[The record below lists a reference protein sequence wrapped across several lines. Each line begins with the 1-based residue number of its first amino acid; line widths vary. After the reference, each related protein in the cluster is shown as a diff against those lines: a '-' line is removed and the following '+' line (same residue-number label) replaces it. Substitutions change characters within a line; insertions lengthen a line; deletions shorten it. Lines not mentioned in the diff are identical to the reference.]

1 MPSETTD
8 FIQGAPYA
16 LLFGLL
22 SWAIIGAMLYGLIT
36 L

>member
-8 FIQGAPYA
+8 FIAGASYA

-22 SWAIIGAMLYGLIT
+22 SWAIIGATVYRLLSP
-36 L
+36 